1 MKNSLIEDIIAGSYS
16 LVLHIVLVTLFI
28 VGMES
33 KSTPKFVAQPK
44 VDIVQATVMN
54 EDQVLQEMAHLQELE
69 DKKLKAEIDRQA
81 KIDKQLEET
90 QKELARKEREFLD
103 QQERAKIEQQQREL
117 KAQQEQEK
125 IKQLEQERKL
135 EDKKRVKAEQAR
147 KLEDEKRIKAEKAR
161 KVEEERK
168 LKAEQERKVEEERKY
183 KAAEERRAAEEK
195 KRLAEADR
203 KAEEDRKRQ
212 AEQDRKKAE
221 EAKRK
226 AEADRK
232 AEELRKQKAVEE
244 ARRAEADSLL
254 QQSLAAEQREREEI
268 RVNGVVNQHVSII
281 RQRVKRYWIR
291 PTTSTESGLQC
302 ILRVNLIP
310 SGDVK
315 QVVVVKSSG
324 NAIFDRSAE
333 SAVFKAAPFAMP
345 TDPKAAA
352 ELRDFQFI
360 FKPE

>member
-1 MKNSLIEDIIAGSYS
+1 MKNSLIENIIAGSYS
-16 LVLHIVLVTLFI
+16 LVLHIVLVTLFVI
-28 VGMES
+28 GMES
-33 KSTPKFVAQPK
+33 KSTPRFVAQPK
-44 VDIVQATVMN
+44 VNIVQATVMDEN
-54 EDQVLQEMAHLQELE
+54 QVLQEMAHLKELE
-69 DKKLKAEIDRQA
+69 DKKLKKEIDRQA

-103 QQERAKIEQQQREL
+103 QQDRAKIEQQQLEL
-117 KAQQEQEK
+117 KAQQEQKK
-125 IKQLEQERKL
+125 IKQLEQQSKL
-135 EDKKRVKAEQAR
+135 EDEKRVKAEQAR
-147 KLEDEKRIKAEKAR
+147 K
-161 KVEEERK
+161 VEEDRK
-168 LKAEQERKVEEERKY
+168 QKAEQERKVEEELKH

-203 KAEEDRKRQ
+203 KAEEDRKHR

-226 AEADRK
+226 AVADRK
-232 AEELRKQKAVEE
+232 AEELRKQKAEQE
-244 ARRAEADSLL
+244 ARRAEADNLL
-254 QQSLAAEQREREEI
+254 QQSLAAEEREREEKRI
-268 RVNGVVNQHVSII
+268 NGVVNQHVSII
-281 RQRVKRYWIR
+281 RQRVKRYWNR
-291 PTTSTESGLQC
+291 PTTSTETGLQC
-302 ILRVNLIP
+302 VLRVNLIP

-333 SAVFKAAPFAMP
+333 SAVYKAAPFAMP

>member
-1 MKNSLIEDIIAGSYS
+1 ML
-16 LVLHIVLVTLFI
+16 
-28 VGMES
+28 
-33 KSTPKFVAQPK
+33 
-44 VDIVQATVMN
+44 
-54 EDQVLQEMAHLQELE
+54 
-69 DKKLKAEIDRQA
+69 
-81 KIDKQLEET
+81 
-90 QKELARKEREFLD
+90 
-103 QQERAKIEQQQREL
+103 
-117 KAQQEQEK
+117 
-125 IKQLEQERKL
+125 
-135 EDKKRVKAEQAR
+135 
-147 KLEDEKRIKAEKAR
+147 
-161 KVEEERK
+161 EEERK
-168 LKAEQERKVEEERKY
+168 Q

-203 KAEEDRKRQ
+203 KAEEDRKHR

-221 EAKRK
+221 ELKRK

-232 AEELRKQKAVEE
+232 VEEARKQKAVEE

-254 QQSLAAEQREREEI
+254 QQSLAAEEREREER
-268 RVNGVVNQHVSII
+268 RVNGVVNQHVAII

-291 PTTSTESGLQC
+291 PTTSSESGLQC
-302 ILRVNLIP
+302 TLRVNLIP

-333 SAVFKAAPFAMP
+333 SAVYKAAPFPIP

-352 ELRDFQFI
+352 ALRDFQFI